1 MARIGF
7 VGTGIMGMPMAM
19 NLLKAG
25 HQVKVWNR
33 TSSKAVSLKEAG
45 AYVCSELEQ
54 VGKDVEFLI
63 CMLSDGKPV
72 MKFYFKNVVQ
82 FHS

>member
-25 HQVKVWNR
+25 HQVKV
-33 TSSKAVSLKEAG
+33 
-45 AYVCSELEQ
+45 
-54 VGKDVEFLI
+54 
-63 CMLSDGKPV
+63 
-72 MKFYFKNVVQ
+72 
-82 FHS
+82 

>member
-19 NLLKAG
+19 NLLKDG

-33 TSSKAVSLKEAG
+33 TSSKEEKLKEAG
-45 AYVCSELEQ
+45 GHCCSELEQ
-54 VGKDVEFLI
+54 FGKDV
-63 CMLSDGKPV
+63 
-72 MKFYFKNVVQ
+72 
-82 FHS
+82 

>member
-25 HQVKVWNR
+25 HQIKVWNR
-33 TSSKAVSLKEAG
+33 TSSKAESLKEAG
-45 AYVCSELEQ
+45 AHVCSELEQ
-54 VGKDVEFLI
+54 IGKDVDFLI
-63 CMLSDGKPV
+63 CMLSDGKSV
-72 MKFYFKNVVQ
+72 MKFYFKNVEQ
-82 FHS
+82 SHS

>member
-1 MARIGF
+1 MAWIGF

-33 TSSKAVSLKEAG
+33 TSSKAVSLKRG
-45 AYVCSELEQ
+45 GCSCL
-54 VGKDVEFLI
+54 
-63 CMLSDGKPV
+63 
-72 MKFYFKNVVQ
+72 
-82 FHS
+82 

>member
-25 HQVKVWNR
+25 HQVRFGIELHLKQKV
-33 TSSKAVSLKEAG
+33 
-45 AYVCSELEQ
+45 
-54 VGKDVEFLI
+54 
-63 CMLSDGKPV
+63 
-72 MKFYFKNVVQ
+72 
-82 FHS
+82 